1 MRLQRLGKLNAR
13 ITGGTD
19 GQGAGDGPVVV
30 LLHGYGAPADD
41 LLGLGRELPAPKG
54 TRFVF
59 PEAPIELQQMSGSR
73 AWWNIDMAE
82 FERAQM
88 TGQPRDMTNEV
99 PDGMAEANAQLCSL
113 LDAVQKEMG
122 VSGEQIVLG
131 GFSQG
136 SMLAMDVALRTDR
149 KLAGLVLFSGT
160 LLAKQEWI
168 PLIPARAGLRVVQT
182 HGTVDPILFFG
193 FAEQLKN
200 ELKKGGW
207 QCKWVPFHG
216 QHEIP
221 RPALAAVAEMLT
233 DVLG

>member
-19 GQGAGDGPVVV
+19 GQGGGDGPVVV
-30 LLHGYGAPADD
+30 LMHGYGAPSDD
-41 LLGLGRELPAPKG
+41 LVGLGGEIPAPAG

-59 PEAPIELQQMSGSR
+59 PEAPIELPQMMDSR

-88 TGQPRDMTNEV
+88 TGQPRDMTGEV
-99 PDGMAEANAQLCSL
+99 PDGMAEANTRVCSL
-113 LDAVQKEMG
+113 LDAVQEQLG
-122 VSGEQIVLG
+122 VTGEQIVLG

-136 SMLAMDVALRTDR
+136 AMLAMDVALRSDR
-149 KLAGLVLFSGT
+149 KLAGLIVFSGT
-160 LLAKQEWI
+160 LLAQQEWL
-168 PLIPARAGLRVVQT
+168 PLMSSRAGLRVVQT
-182 HGTVDPILFFG
+182 HGTMDPILFFG
-193 FAEQLKN
+193 FAERLKDG
-200 ELKKGGW
+200 LKKGGW

-221 RPALAAVAEMLT
+221 RPALAAVGEMLS
-233 DVLG
+233 DVLT